1 MLGTGGIMGEHSVV
15 EVPDGQAAPDFGEL
29 TERMRALWA
38 SGDFAKVGAAHVVV
52 GELLCRAL
60 DVHPGERVLDVAA
73 GSGNTALAAA
83 RRGASV
89 IASDFVE
96 SLLEVAEKRADAE
109 GLVLETQLAD
119 AQALPFEDDSF
130 DVVVSTFGAMFAP
143 DQQRTAGELLRVCR
157 PGGRIGLASWTPTSL
172 VCSQHVTLAR
182 HVPPPIEGLRSP
194 VEWGTVPRLRELFGE
209 GVGELRARPRLAD
222 ICAPSAEAL
231 VAFNRA
237 WLGPFQAAFA
247 QLDEPGRERLAA
259 ELAVNAERFNRATDG
274 TFVAG
279 SEYLEVVAVRA

>member
-1 MLGTGGIMGEHSVV
+1 MHSVV
-15 EVPDGQAAPDFGEL
+15 EQPDGQAAPNFVQL
-29 TERMRALWA
+29 TDRARQLWA
-38 SGDFAKVGAAHVVV
+38 SGDFAKVGVAHVIV
-52 GELLCRAL
+52 GELLCRAV

-83 RRGASV
+83 RRGAAV
-89 IASDFVE
+89 TASDFVE
-96 SLLEVAEKRADAE
+96 SLLDVAQGRAETE
-109 GLVLETQLAD
+109 GLAIETRLAD
-119 AQALPFEDDSF
+119 AQALPFEDASF

-143 DQQRTAGELLRVCR
+143 DQQRAADEMLRVCR
-157 PGGRIGLASWTPTSL
+157 PGGRIGLASWTPASL

-182 HVPPPIEGLRSP
+182 YVPPPVEGLRSP
-194 VEWGTVPRLRELFGE
+194 VEWGTVPRLRELFSE
-209 GVGELRARPRLAD
+209 GISELQARPRLAD
-222 ICAPSAEAL
+222 LCAPSAEAL

-259 ELAVNAERFNRATDG
+259 DLATNAERFNRATDG

-279 SEYLEVVAVRA
+279 SEYLEAVVVRA